1 MTIAVILSKLQKTS
15 RHTFDL
21 ATLFSQNGN
30 VVGNTNRTT
39 ASSTILQDSLTAN
52 GLSDP
57 TPVTWI
63 NECALYSPQND
74 PDPEMIPNPEM
85 IAKLTPKSSW
95 PRNDPH
101 FSSCQPQNDPQGIM
115 EWWLNM
121 GLWIAQ

>member
-57 TPVTWI
+57 TPVT
-63 NECALYSPQND
+63 
-74 PDPEMIPNPEM
+74 
-85 IAKLTPKSSW
+85 
-95 PRNDPH
+95 
-101 FSSCQPQNDPQGIM
+101 
-115 EWWLNM
+115 
-121 GLWIAQ
+121 